1 MLHYTSK
8 FKVKM
13 CTTKCLPRKRKQNP
27 IKKKKPRKCIYIE
40 RRNNKVIKIHKIIPI
55 STNKLY
61 YLFKKKERK

>member
-27 IKKKKPRKCIYIE
+27 IKKKKNPENVSTQREEI
-40 RRNNKVIKIHKIIPI
+40 IK
-55 STNKLY
+55 L
-61 YLFKKKERK
+61 